1 MAVRSSQGVSIQ
13 GKQFD
18 LQKIF
23 CNDFAFSIPPYQRPY
38 AWTQEQAEELLDD
51 VLTAMGDGPEP
62 VEELIPYFLGSI
74 VLIKVDGSP
83 ESQVVDGQQRLT
95 TLTMLLAALRNTIEG
110 PDSKELTEFL
120 YEQGSQIKGTQ
131 DRFRLRLRPRDEQF
145 FRDFIQAVDGLS
157 RLADLDPATLESDS
171 QRAIRENALFFKRN
185 LGELDNADRLR
196 LARYLVT
203 RCYMV
208 VVWSSDKDS
217 AYRVFSVLNNRG
229 LDLTHADLLKAEI
242 IGAMPA
248 AKELQYTEKWEE
260 AEVGLGR
267 EGFAELFTYIRMIYC
282 KEKARRSIL
291 ADFRDHVTSKTNA
304 VDLVDRVI
312 LPYGEALEDILA
324 SAFEA
329 SSNADKVNLSLRWL
343 NMIDNSDWIPPAILF
358 LAKNRP
364 SSDKI
369 AEFFAELDRL
379 ASGLMILRSNINERI
394 ERYAAVL
401 AEIEAGKDF
410 KAAGSSMQLR
420 KEEKENILRI
430 LDGDLYLGIKTRLYV
445 LLRLDNSLSGGGA
458 QYQHGIITI
467 EHVLPQSPA
476 MGSKWVQWFPSE
488 SDRTSRVHKMGNL
501 ALLTRRKNSS
511 AQNYD
516 FDQKKTKYFSVG
528 GISPFVLT
536 TQVLGEPTWG
546 PEVIDRR
553 QKDLVAKLAKLWRL
567 D

>member
-1 MAVRSSQGVSIQ
+1 
-13 GKQFD
+13 
-18 LQKIF
+18 
-23 CNDFAFSIPPYQRPY
+23 
-38 AWTQEQAEELLDD
+38 
-51 VLTAMGDGPEP
+51 
-62 VEELIPYFLGSI
+62 
-74 VLIKVDGSP
+74 
-83 ESQVVDGQQRLT
+83 
-95 TLTMLLAALRNTIEG
+95 
-110 PDSKELTEFL
+110 
-120 YEQGSQIKGTQ
+120 
-131 DRFRLRLRPRDEQF
+131 
-145 FRDFIQAVDGLS
+145 
-157 RLADLDPATLESDS
+157 
-171 QRAIRENALFFKRN
+171 
-185 LGELDNADRLR
+185 
-196 LARYLVT
+196 
-203 RCYMV
+203 
-208 VVWSSDKDS
+208 
-217 AYRVFSVLNNRG
+217 
-229 LDLTHADLLKAEI
+229 
-242 IGAMPA
+242 
-248 AKELQYTEKWEE
+248 KELQYTEKWEE